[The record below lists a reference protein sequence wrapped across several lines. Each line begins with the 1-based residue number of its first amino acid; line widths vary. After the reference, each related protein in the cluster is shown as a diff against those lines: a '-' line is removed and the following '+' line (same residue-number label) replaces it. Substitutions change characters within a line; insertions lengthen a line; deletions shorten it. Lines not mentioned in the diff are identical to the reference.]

1 MILSFFCKS
10 QNANP
15 RSQNANPRSQN
26 ANPRSQNANP
36 TSQKVIQDIN
46 PTSDEIQKQ
55 PGSLE
60 HEDNGI
66 KKQKIMDYKTQF
78 HEFLSNGGSENMFI
92 LVRKVMVI

>member
-1 MILSFFCKS
+1 MILSFFCK
-10 QNANP
+10 
-15 RSQNANPRSQN
+15 SQN

-55 PGSLE
+55 SGSLE

-66 KKQKIMDYKTQF
+66 KKQKIIDDTTQF
-78 HEFLSNGGSENMFI
+78 HEFLLNGGSENMFI
-92 LVRKVMVI
+92 LVRKVMVILVIS